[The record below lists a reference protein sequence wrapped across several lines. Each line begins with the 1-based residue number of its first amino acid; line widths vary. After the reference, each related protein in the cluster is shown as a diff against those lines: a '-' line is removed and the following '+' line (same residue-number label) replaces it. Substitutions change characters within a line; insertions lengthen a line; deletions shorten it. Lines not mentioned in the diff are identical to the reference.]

1 MNRFSVLNPSVHFS
15 HFSLSPADR
24 IRLANTYTPGE
35 GAPELPPIPNAYR
48 TNRTSAYP
56 TDFIAE
62 QYRGSTTSTIR
73 PLELDKTAGPAFKPG
88 LKFYL
93 AFSALA
99 ALSLVVALDGTSISV
114 ALPVMTQKL
123 GGSAIEAFW
132 SGTSF
137 LLASTVFQPVYASFS
152 HLFGRKNLMLIA
164 VKFFL
169 VGTITAGTSS
179 NMMLL
184 LIGRTL
190 QGLGAS
196 GILSLTNV
204 LVTDLIPLRH
214 RGNWVGI
221 LGATWA
227 VGSVTGP
234 VVGGSLAHPGAWRW
248 IFYLNIP
255 FIITAFIMVFFFIR
269 LRGVQ
274 LKFFDKVKRADWGGA
289 TMFVGSM
296 TAILIPLSWAGV
308 QYEWS
313 SWRVTVPLGFGIIG
327 LILTGFYERFATN
340 EPVIKTI
347 VFRNRTTNIAYLN
360 TALHGMTLWVLL
372 YYQPLYFE
380 GVRGYSPVLSGVAL
394 FPATFTVAPL
404 AIVTGLS
411 ISKMGK
417 FRFAVWGGWGMTLTG
432 VAFLIAVDI
441 NTQLTQVLLTDL
453 IAGIGLGA

>member
-1 MNRFSVLNPSVHFS
+1 MLNPSVHFS

-24 IRLANTYTPGE
+24 LGLANIYTPGE
-35 GAPELPPIPNAYR
+35 DLPEVPRIPSVYHHNR
-48 TNRTSAYP
+48 SRTSVYP

-62 QYRGSTTSTIR
+62 EYRNSTTSTLR
-73 PLELDKTAGPAFKPG
+73 RLQLDKAAGPAFEPN
-88 LKFYL
+88 LRFYL

-114 ALPVMTQKL
+114 ALPVITQKL
-123 GGSAIEAFW
+123 NGTAIEAFW

-137 LLASTVFQPVYASFS
+137 LLACTVFQPVYASFS
-152 HLFGRKNLMLIA
+152 HLFGRKTLMLVA

-169 VGTITAGTSS
+169 LGTITAGAAS
-179 NMMLL
+179 NMTLM

-190 QGLGAS
+190 QGVGGS
-196 GILSLTNV
+196 GIISLTNV
-204 LVTDLIPLRH
+204 LITDLIPLRH

-221 LGATWA
+221 LGAVWA

-234 VVGGSLAHPGAWRW
+234 VVGGSLAHPNSWRW

-255 FIITAFIMVFFFIR
+255 FIAIAFFMVFFFIR
-269 LRGVQ
+269 LQGIH
-274 LKFFDKVKRADWGGA
+274 LKLLDKVKRADWGGA
-289 TMFVGSM
+289 TLFVGSM
-296 TAILIPLSWAGV
+296 TAVLIPLSWAGV
-308 QYEWS
+308 QYAWND
-313 SWRVTVPLGFGIIG
+313 WRVTVPLGAGAIG
-327 LILTGFYERFATN
+327 LVLTWCFERFLTK
-340 EPVIKTI
+340 EPVIKTV

-380 GVRGYSPVLSGVAL
+380 GVRGYSPVVAGVAL

-404 AIVTGLS
+404 AIITGVA

-417 FRFAVWGGWGMTLTG
+417 FRFAVWGGWGMTLVG
-432 VAFLIAVDI
+432 AAFLIAIDV